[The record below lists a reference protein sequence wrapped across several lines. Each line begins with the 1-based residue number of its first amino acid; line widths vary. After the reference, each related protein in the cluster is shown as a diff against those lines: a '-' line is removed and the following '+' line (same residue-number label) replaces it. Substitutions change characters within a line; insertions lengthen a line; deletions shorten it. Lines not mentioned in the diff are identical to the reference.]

1 MKYRKRDFAAAALG
15 VCLLAIGLVL
25 VKAIADPRGIMRTL
39 PYICVGVG
47 TGMFGHGTDSLL
59 RQRAFHNN
67 PELQKQDEINKT
79 DERNVAIVNR
89 AKARAYDMMVSVFG
103 ALLLTLALIGVDLAA
118 VLLLVFAY
126 LLVMGYGLYWRIRY
140 DREM

>member
-1 MKYRKRDFAAAALG
+1 MRNHKKDSAAAIFG
-15 VCLLAIGLVL
+15 ILLLIVGLVL
-25 VKAIADPRGIMRTL
+25 IKLSHNPEGIMRTL
-39 PYICVGVG
+39 PYICVGIG
-47 TGMFGHGTDSLL
+47 TGMFGQGTGNLL
-59 RQRAFHNN
+59 QQRAFRSS
-67 PELQKQDEINKT
+67 PDLQKQEQINQN

-89 AKARAYDMMVSVFG
+89 SKAKAYDLMVPAFG
-103 ALLLTLALIGVDLAA
+103 AVLLILALIGVDLAA

>member
-1 MKYRKRDFAAAALG
+1 MRSHKKDSVAAVFG
-15 VCLLAIGLVL
+15 ILLLIVGLVL
-25 VKAIADPRGIMRTL
+25 IKLSRNSEGIMRTL
-39 PYICVGVG
+39 PYICVGIGSG
-47 TGMFGHGTDSLL
+47 TFGQGMDNLL